1 MDTVLE
7 DQDLKYEY
15 EVELRFRPG
24 GPAVLGVWAKAET
37 ADAKFVEWLG
47 SHGRDDA
54 VLTLT
59 ATAGGETRLVKRWT
73 AASGLR
79 VAPVV

>member
-1 MDTVLE
+1 MGSTVLE
-7 DQDLKYEY
+7 EQDVAY

-37 ADAKFVEWLG
+37 ADAKFTEWLG
-47 SHGRDDA
+47 SHGRDEA

-59 ATAGGETRLVKRWT
+59 VTAGGEARLVKSWT
-73 AASGLR
+73 AEGGLR
-79 VAPVV
+79 VAGAS